1 MISALD
7 HIQNFTARKWL
18 YREYMIYKQLLT
30 LNGRHALEYSSSVM
44 VYTSPGGAAR
54 IDMPTQTDYTKI
66 CSPSSHTCNVIHG
79 FTLTL
84 SSTHTNTHNIV

>member
-7 HIQNFTARKWL
+7 HMQNFTAIKWL
-18 YREYMIYKQLLT
+18 YREYMIYKYLIT

-44 VYTSPGGAAR
+44 VYTC